1 MTATT
6 TNVHSTSYTFE
17 EVGAFSAFVKAF
29 TQQHKHLEPFVNGFF
44 TKEGLDA
51 HLEAKLKNY
60 THRTSLVSALK
71 VQLAAVQLSTAQQES
86 ISHLEKNNTIT
97 ITTGH
102 QLSLFNGPMYFI
114 YKILQVAKTCKELSE
129 LYPTYNFVPIFW
141 MASEDHDYDEVRKA
155 QVFGKEIA
163 LQEVEN
169 NYQMV
174 GSFSANVLND
184 AVSELSSYLETAPY
198 GEPLISELKSIQK
211 ESKNLTDFTQKLV
224 ASWFADFGVLPL
236 DGNDTALKKC
246 FAPIVEKELKE
257 QISYKATKAVLEDRE
272 KLFKTQVEPREI
284 NLFFID
290 GKQRRRIVK
299 AGDTFTLL
307 GTDRSFT
314 EAELLKLNNENP
326 ELFSPNVILRPVY
339 QELILPNLAYCGGG
353 GEIAY
358 WTQLKGVFDVLN
370 LCFPKLIL
378 RNSLVLLDAG
388 VNKKKEK
395 LGLSDLDLFKDV
407 FSLQNNY
414 LAKHSDVE
422 SLDLTVV
429 NSDLETLRTSLINYV
444 NTIDPTLKGT
454 VEGNMAAQHK
464 FLDSLQKKLKKK
476 LKQQEEVALKQIE
489 GVKEKIY
496 PNGVFQERIEHPYRY
511 LSKYGKPFFKTIYN
525 TIDPFKA
532 LVHLVHIE

>member
-6 TNVHSTSYTFE
+6 TSVHSTPYTFE
-17 EVGAFSAFVKAF
+17 EVGAFSAFAKAF
-29 TQQHKHLEPFVNGFF
+29 AQQHKHLEPFVNGFF
-44 TKEGLDA
+44 TKEGLDT

-60 THRTSLVSALK
+60 SHRVSLVNALK
-71 VQLAAVQLSTAQQES
+71 AQLNTVQLSASQQDN
-86 ISHLEKNNTIT
+86 ITLLEKDNTIT

-114 YKILQVAKTCKELSE
+114 YKILQVAKTCKVLVEQ
-129 LYPTYNFVPIFW
+129 YTAYNFVPIFW
-141 MASEDHDYDEVRKA
+141 MASEDHDYDEVRSA
-155 QVFGKEIA
+155 NIFGKSIA
-163 LQEVEN
+163 LAEVEN

-174 GSFSANVLND
+174 GSFSGDVL
-184 AVSELSSYLETAPY
+184 AVAVEELSSYLQTAPF
-198 GEPLISELKSIQK
+198 GNELIAELKTIQK
-211 ESKNLTDFTQKLV
+211 ESKTLADFTQKLV
-224 ASWFADFGVLPL
+224 ATWFADFGVLPL
-236 DGNDTALKKC
+236 DSNDAALKKC

-257 QISYKATKAVLEDRE
+257 QFSYKATKTVLEERE
-272 KLFKTQVEPREI
+272 KLFKTQVEPRAI
-284 NLFFID
+284 NLFFIE
-290 GKQRRRIVK
+290 GNKRRRIVK
-299 AGDTFTLL
+299 EGDAFTLL
-307 GTDRSFT
+307 GTDKRFT
-314 EAELLKLNNENP
+314 EEELLTLKDEKP

-339 QELILPNLAYCGGG
+339 QEFILPNLAYCGGG

-358 WTQLKGVFDVLN
+358 WTQLKGVFEAVD

-388 VNKKKEK
+388 VNKKKDK
-395 LGLSDLDLFKDV
+395 LGLTDLDLFKDV

-422 SLDLTVV
+422 SLDLTAV
-429 NSDLETLRTSLINYV
+429 NADLETLRTSLIKYV

-464 FLDSLQKKLKKK
+464 FLDGLQKKLKKK
-476 LKQQEEVALKQIE
+476 LKQQEEVALKQVE

-511 LSKYGKPFFKTIYN
+511 LSKYGKPFFRTIYD
-525 TIDPFKA
+525 TLDPFKA
-532 LVHLVHIE
+532 LVHLVHVE